1 DPDRGLSSQEAAR
14 RLAADGPNELR
25 TAPGVPW
32 WRRLLAQFQDPLVS
46 LLLVAVL
53 ISLVAWAGEGAGGAP
68 VDATVILAV
77 LLLNAVIGLV
87 QEARAEDAVA
97 ALSSITAP
105 SATVLRDGRL
115 QTVPAAELVRGDILR
130 LSEGDAVGADARVL
144 SASRLKVQ
152 EASLTGE
159 SLAVGKGPAV
169 LPRPVPL
176 GDRKS
181 TRLNSSHVS
190 ISYAVFCLKKK
201 RIIIVFVILY
211 N

>member
-1 DPDRGLSSQEAAR
+1 VSTPALEPAPGAPLGRSADPTTSTAAEVTSGLGTDPDRGLSSQEAAR

-68 VDATVILAV
+68 VDAIVILAV

-115 QTVPAAELVRGDILR
+115 QTVPAA
-130 LSEGDAVGADARVL
+130 
-144 SASRLKVQ
+144 
-152 EASLTGE
+152 
-159 SLAVGKGPAV
+159 
-169 LPRPVPL
+169 
-176 GDRKS
+176 
-181 TRLNSSHVS
+181 
-190 ISYAVFCLKKK
+190 
-201 RIIIVFVILY
+201 
-211 N
+211 